1 MKFFLILIILIMSLV
16 GFIYFYIYSSGKDNY
31 TFSTNLSGNVD
42 SREVSNVISPVG
54 VVSGIVGI
62 K

>member
-1 MKFFLILIILIMSLV
+1 MSLV